1 MFAGLIQWLRL
12 LAIVP
17 RCESV
22 ENANLGTNK
31 GLDLL
36 NIETCFRGSRYF
48 IILLTITCQ
57 GSNHL
62 YLSLTL
68 QVVKCSVEQ

>member
-12 LAIVP
+12 LASVP
-17 RCESV
+17 RCEYV

-31 GLDLL
+31 GLDPL

-48 IILLTITCQ
+48 
-57 GSNHL
+57 
-62 YLSLTL
+62 
-68 QVVKCSVEQ
+68 

>member
-22 ENANLGTNK
+22 ENANLG
-31 GLDLL
+31 LDPL

-48 IILLTITCQ
+48 
-57 GSNHL
+57 
-62 YLSLTL
+62 
-68 QVVKCSVEQ
+68 